1 MVNQLTITMKSTS
14 IEKIENPNKI
24 KETDEEIIISKI
36 RQLIVSKHLEPGD
49 RLPAERELAA
59 RFEVSRN
66 QLRQAIQ
73 KLEFYGLVKK
83 YPQSGTRIANIGV
96 TALNGMMTDILQLQ
110 NPDFKS
116 FVETRIIL
124 ETNAVRLAA
133 TRRTD
138 VQISEIQKAHEAYSQ
153 KAILGH
159 DAVEEDLMF
168 HLKLAEASN
177 NSVINSL
184 MLVITPEIITHFVKN
199 KVCNKEENYLL
210 IKEHQAIIDAIIEK
224 DADKAV
230 STLND
235 HFKELHKYCSE

>member
-1 MVNQLTITMKSTS
+1 MKLNS
-14 IEKIENPNKI
+14 IEEIENSNTD
-24 KETDEEIIISKI
+24 KENTEEIIISKI
-36 RQLIVSKHLEPGD
+36 RQLIVAKHLEPGD
-49 RLPAERELAA
+49 RLPAERNLAEK
-59 RFEVSRN
+59 FGVSRN

-96 TALNGMMTDILQLQ
+96 TALNGMMSDILELQ
-110 NPDFKS
+110 KPDFTS
-116 FVETRIIL
+116 LVETRIII

-138 VQISEIQKAHEAYSQ
+138 DQIDQIQKAHDAYSE
-153 KAILGH
+153 KAIKGLE
-159 DAVEEDLMF
+159 AVEEDLMF

-184 MLVITPEIITHFVKN
+184 MLVITPEIISHFVSN
-199 KVCNKEENYLL
+199 KVCNKEDNYLL
-210 IKEHQAIIDAIIEK
+210 IKEHQAILDAIIEK

-230 STLND
+230 ASLDN
-235 HFKELHKYCSE
+235 HFKELHKYCNR